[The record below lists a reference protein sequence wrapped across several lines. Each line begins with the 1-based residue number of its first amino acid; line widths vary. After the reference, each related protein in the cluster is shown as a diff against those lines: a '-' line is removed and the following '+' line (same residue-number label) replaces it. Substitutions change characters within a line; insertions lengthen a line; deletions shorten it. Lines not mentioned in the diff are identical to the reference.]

1 MKITEEGIQLA
12 VDKMK
17 HNKAAGQ
24 DGLVS
29 TYVKGSLKGV
39 KGPLL
44 NIFKRSLEETVIPK
58 EWKQANVT
66 AIFKKGAKWDPA
78 NYRPVSLTSKIGKIM
93 ERMINDDIVHFL
105 QSNNLIKDSQHGFR
119 NKRSCLTNLLEF
131 MEKVAKYLDSG
142 EPVDVIYLD
151 FQKAFD
157 KVPHMRL
164 LARLEEIGI
173 TGKLLDWIREWLNGR
188 KQRVVINGKASK
200 WIEVDS
206 GVPQG
211 SILGPSLFIIFINGI
226 DEGILSD
233 ILKFADDTKLF
244 GKVGSSESREKLQ
257 EDLRVLCEWSMKWQM
272 KFNTDKCKVMHIGAQ
287 NLEAEYF
294 MEGNKLEKVSE
305 EKDLGVMISRNFK
318 VSKQCIK
325 AAKTG
330 NQILGLIKR
339 TITCRK
345 KEVVIRLYKSLVRP
359 NLEYCVQAWRP
370 NLMKDI
376 MLLEKVQRR
385 ATKMI
390 DECKGKSYEERLE
403 IVGLIILAKKENE
416 S

>member
-1 MKITEEGIQLA
+1 
-12 VDKMK
+12 
-17 HNKAAGQ
+17 
-24 DGLVS
+24 
-29 TYVKGSLKGV
+29 
-39 KGPLL
+39 
-44 NIFKRSLEETVIPK
+44 
-58 EWKQANVT
+58 
-66 AIFKKGAKWDPA
+66 
-78 NYRPVSLTSKIGKIM
+78 
-93 ERMINDDIVHFL
+93 
-105 QSNNLIKDSQHGFR
+105 
-119 NKRSCLTNLLEF
+119 

-200 WIEVDS
+200 WIDVDS

-211 SILGPSLFIIFINGI
+211 SILGPLLFIIFINGI

-233 ILKFADDTKLF
+233 ILKFSDDTKLF
-244 GKVGSSESREKLQ
+244 EKVGSSESREKLQ
-257 EDLRVLCEWSMKWQM
+257 EDLRVLCEWSIKWQM

-325 AAKTG
+325 AAKKG
-330 NQILGLIKR
+330 NQILGLTKR

-345 KEVVIRLYKSLVRP
+345 KAVVIRLYKSLVRH
-359 NLEYCVQAWRP
+359 
-370 NLMKDI
+370 
-376 MLLEKVQRR
+376 
-385 ATKMI
+385 T
-390 DECKGKSYEERLE
+390 
-403 IVGLIILAKKENE
+403 
-416 S
+416 